1 MSENEKNPVNCIQCN
16 YLKESMQKFSCN
28 HLICKECLCLLLIE
42 NEFNHNQINIDISN
56 ISLQCPECLPKFK
69 SIEKCPN
76 LTLSYSEINDLFSK
90 SINTPLK
97 CIKHPNEE
105 LKYYCEACNN
115 ELCEECKNFDK
126 EQNEKKSEKSEK
138 SKNIN
143 KSKNNNPENDIDSNI
158 YPEDIPQVE
167 KNNK

>member
-76 LTLSYSEINDLFSK
+76 LTLSYFHLYYHYPTIQHTSNTSICPLISLF
-90 SINTPLK
+90 PLK
-97 CIKHPNEE
+97 IISLLVK
-105 LKYYCEACNN
+105 
-115 ELCEECKNFDK
+115 
-126 EQNEKKSEKSEK
+126 
-138 SKNIN
+138 
-143 KSKNNNPENDIDSNI
+143 
-158 YPEDIPQVE
+158 
-167 KNNK
+167 